1 MDYNLQ
7 QPYPPVVYSNFN
19 TSPNPYLAPQQP
31 RFQLQPAFTAAWVK
45 GEEGAKNYVLQPGAT
60 AWLLDQDDDRTFY
73 MKYVDQTGR
82 PVIKKGRYT
91 FDEPI
96 QNQSTEYAT
105 KADLDIFSKKI
116 DELREEIDGLSI
128 KKAKKKGEDE

>member
-73 MKYVDQTGR
+73 M
-82 PVIKKGRYT
+82 
-91 FDEPI
+91 
-96 QNQSTEYAT
+96 
-105 KADLDIFSKKI
+105 
-116 DELREEIDGLSI
+116 
-128 KKAKKKGEDE
+128 